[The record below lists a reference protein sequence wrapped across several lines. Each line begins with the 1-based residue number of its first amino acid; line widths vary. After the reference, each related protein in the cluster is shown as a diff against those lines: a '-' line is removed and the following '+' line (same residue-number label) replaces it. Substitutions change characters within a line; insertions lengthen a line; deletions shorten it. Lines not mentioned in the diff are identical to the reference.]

1 VQSSCEAVP
10 SSPDLSTRFLL
21 RSPRLLA
28 KLGVSRLVRLST
40 PLPGSLECLSD
51 PCEPSKPTSSRIRA
65 HTFAC
70 SRSRNVY
77 GCFTRSLRLSL
88 APAHARVWL
97 HLAALP
103 NTPTARVHLQRIVI
117 EKVWP
122 PRLRCRRL
130 TATLLELLSLP
141 TRPPGTRVL
150 RLSPQ
155 PPRTRKISPTRLAVL
170 PTQ

>member
-1 VQSSCEAVP
+1 MQSSCEAVL

-28 KLGVSRLVRLST
+28 KLGVSRLFRLATS
-40 PLPGSLECLSD
+40 LPGSLECLSD

-77 GCFTRSLRLSL
+77 GWFTRSLRLLL

-117 EKVWP
+117 EKVWLLC
-122 PRLRCRRL
+122 LRCRRL
-130 TATLLELLSLP
+130 EATLLELLSLP
-141 TRPPGTRVL
+141 TRPPGTRLL

-155 PPRTRKISPTRLAVL
+155 PPRARKISPTRLAAL